1 VRIDR
6 VTTDIFVCM
15 SDLYLQVVATVLFT
29 DEGAVVVDALPFPS
43 EAEELRDFVE
53 QKIGPGRV
61 RYVINT
67 HHHPDHTYGT
77 YVFEGA
83 EVVAH
88 EKCRKILERIG
99 RARLERAQQQT
110 AQLASVRLR
119 LPSITFDEQM
129 DIHLGHRHLR
139 LFHTPGHT
147 ADGISVFVAGDR
159 VLLAGDVV
167 MPVPY
172 LVEGDIDQYRASL
185 RALRATRPSFV
196 VQGHGDVLLRG
207 EVGEAITS
215 SIGYIDAVVERV
227 QEIVDSGAPPSLLAE
242 IGIEECGKS
251 RIPLDGMVSRLHRE
265 SLLAVYKR
273 LLAQRQQA
281 PTR

>member
-1 VRIDR
+1 MRIDR
-6 VTTDIFVCM
+6 VTTDIFVCI
-15 SDLYLQVVATVLFT
+15 SEQYLQVTSTVLFT
-29 DEGAVVVDALPFPS
+29 DEGAIVVDAPPFPG
-43 EAEELRDFVE
+43 EAEAVRAFVE
-53 QKIGPGRV
+53 KQLGPGRV

-83 EVVAH
+83 EVVSH
-88 EKCRKILERIG
+88 DRCRQILERIG
-99 RARLERAQQQT
+99 RARLERAQQKT
-110 AQLASVRLR
+110 PVLTPVRLC
-119 LPSITFDEQM
+119 LPSITFDDQM
-129 DIHLGHRHLR
+129 DIHVGHRHLR

-147 ADGISVFVAGDR
+147 SDGVSVFVAGDR
-159 VLLAGDVV
+159 VLIAGDVV

-172 LVEGDIDQYRASL
+172 LVEGDLDQYRTSL

-207 EVGEAITS
+207 EVPEAISS
-215 SIGYIDAVVERV
+215 SIAYIDAVVERV
-227 QEIVDSGAPPSLLAE
+227 QEIVGSGAPPSLLAE

-265 SLLAVYKR
+265 NLVAVYKR
-273 LLAQRQQA
+273 LLAQRQQSVA
-281 PTR
+281 S